1 MVTLPFVTF
10 LMLNPTVG
18 IMSSLNWPDWRKKK
32 REIAEMYSWNC
43 FHYFTLNSFVFWWFW
58 RPIDFPV
65 AVSVGLQSLVFKGLP
80 SETIFWSMIH
90 SESLNKN
97 QARKFLR
104 GILPYIVLIYPNS
117 SHYLHTFLKFFQT
130 THSISKLNLSSHLA
144 IYLLYYKSRY

>member
-18 IMSSLNWPDWRKKK
+18 IMSSLNWPDWKKK
-32 REIAEMYSWNC
+32 KKKKEIADINSWNC

-58 RPIDFPV
+58 RPISFPV

-80 SETIFWSMIH
+80 SEKFIWSMIH

-104 GILPYIVLIYPNS
+104 GILPSTVLTTYPNS
-117 SHYLHTFLKFFQT
+117 QIQVTSTINSCQV
-130 THSISKLNLSSHLA
+130 NV
-144 IYLLYYKSRY
+144 LYRKMGNRHHHGTKR